1 MAKNKNEKVEQTG
14 SACDCKACG
23 RPATIGWLFMLFA
36 GLAHM
41 LPNNMMPIMKLAV
54 AGISLQTVIGVV
66 CVVLALN
73 FLLRD

>member
-1 MAKNKNEKVEQTG
+1 MAKNKEEKGQTKVE
-14 SACDCKACG
+14 ACDCKACG